1 MRLVKQAYSWPAKC
15 VLKILAPSN
24 VWWAHVLLVLTVPT
38 IHVRLLLRAFRTC
51 VCLSATFGVLILVA
65 YEMN

>member
-24 VWWAHVLLVLTVPT
+24 IRWAHVLLMLTVPT

-51 VCLSATFGVLILVA
+51 VWLSKAFGILIPVA